1 MFGSN
6 AVFALIV
13 SYTAVL
19 WVFLS
24 YNLLYVG
31 IKCRDLIA
39 YHIPHT
45 IMTDTEPSVNEM
57 IQEALARRRC
67 EGIEMLKL
75 SRYIKKE
82 AYEPTIRSILSCF
95 I

>member
-1 MFGSN
+1 VLNQGVKLSEKR
-6 AVFALIV
+6 V
-13 SYTAVL
+13 AVL
-19 WVFLS
+19 RVFLGN
-24 YNLLYVG
+24 YPLYLG

-45 IMTDTEPSVNEM
+45 IMIDTEPSVNEM
-57 IQEALARRRC
+57 VQQALARRRG

-75 SRYIKKE
+75 SRYINKV
-82 AYEPTIRSILSCF
+82 AYEPTIRSVLSCF